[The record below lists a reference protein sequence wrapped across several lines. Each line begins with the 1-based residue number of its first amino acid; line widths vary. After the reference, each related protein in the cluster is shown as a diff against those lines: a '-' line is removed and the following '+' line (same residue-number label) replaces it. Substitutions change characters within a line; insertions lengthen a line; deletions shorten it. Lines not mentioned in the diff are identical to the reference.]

1 MGELYLIFIG
11 ISILST
17 VSVLLMF
24 MKNGKF
30 VNNNN
35 ILIYLIAIYTVIL
48 GLAQYTSVPSNYIFG
63 KFLGI
68 LFIILS
74 IISVLFKKKNFL
86 ISRIL
91 LSISLIAPIYTL
103 FFM

>member
-1 MGELYLIFIG
+1 MGELYLIFVG
-11 ISILST
+11 ITILST

-35 ILIYLIAIYTVIL
+35 IFIYLIAIYTIIL

-74 IISVLFKKKNFL
+74 IMSVLFKKKNFL
-86 ISRIL
+86 LSRIL
-91 LSISLIAPIYTL
+91 LSISLIVPIYTL

>member
-30 VNNNN
+30 VNNN
-35 ILIYLIAIYTVIL
+35 ILIYLIAVYTVIL

-86 ISRIL
+86 LSRIL

>member
-30 VNNNN
+30 VNNN

-91 LSISLIAPIYTL
+91 LSISIIAPIYTL

>member
-11 ISILST
+11 ITILST
-17 VSVLLMF
+17 ASVLLMF
-24 MKNGKF
+24 IKNGKF
-30 VNNNN
+30 VSDNKF
-35 ILIYLIAIYTVIL
+35 IYLIAIYTVIL
-48 GLAQYTSVPSNYIFG
+48 GLAQYTAVPSNYTFG

-74 IISVLFKKKNFL
+74 VIGILFKKRNFL
-86 ISRIL
+86 LSRIL
-91 LSISLIAPIYTL
+91 LSVSLIAPIYTL

>member
-17 VSVLLMF
+17 VSVLFML

-30 VNNNN
+30 VNNN
-35 ILIYLIAIYTVIL
+35 ILIYLIAVYTVIL

-86 ISRIL
+86 LSRIL